1 MLDKPKRDPALI
13 KKIKNWAYEN
23 LLITKEATVSVME
36 LQCHEKDCPP
46 LETVIAVM
54 EQGLETRQCKF
65 HKPITEVTQKDF
77 ECVKLHSTSRA

>member
-13 KKIKNWAYEN
+13 RQIKNWAYEY
-23 LLITKEATVSVME
+23 LPITTEATVSVME

-65 HKPITEVTQKDF
+65 HKPISEVTRKDF
-77 ECVKLHSTSRA
+77 KYVKLDSTIRA

>member
-13 KKIKNWAYEN
+13 KNTKNGHRYN
-23 LLITKEATVSVME
+23 IKEATVSVME

-54 EQGLETRQCKF
+54 EQGL
-65 HKPITEVTQKDF
+65 KPVSANSINRS
-77 ECVKLHSTSRA
+77 LR

>member
-1 MLDKPKRDPALI
+1 
-13 KKIKNWAYEN
+13 
-23 LLITKEATVSVME
+23 ME

-77 ECVKLHSTSRA
+77 QYVKLDSTIRA